1 LALYI
6 SDLLR
11 CLIARDARH
20 NQLNEDHV
28 KQQTI
33 RQRLIELLD
42 SFRCILTERVLVIQL
57 SHNFDELLNVV
68 RVILHHQYFGLFMC
82 LELRLLFRVLLD
94 VLVLRVYDHALI
106 QTFSSRKHVFR
117 LLLLDLPRE
126 KPVLALAI
134 YIVELLLELDRV
146 VALS

>member
-1 LALYI
+1 MALYI

-57 SHNFDELLNVV
+57 PHHFDELLNVV
-68 RVILHHQYFGLFMC
+68 RVILHHQYFWLFMC

-106 QTFSSRKHVFR
+106 
-117 LLLLDLPRE
+117 
-126 KPVLALAI
+126 
-134 YIVELLLELDRV
+134 
-146 VALS
+146 